1 LQRHYAPTFKM
12 LELYDIE
19 EIYVCAVSLAERGLT
34 AADLLIPVIPPLLR
48 KFAVAGRVSP
58 PTSAS
63 EVPVIQL
70 ILNSPFMSQ
79 DLELALRYR
88 MEGDLVVLMQDAVMA
103 AAAPGGASAWQTS
116 PYVMKEDLQARGL
129 SSGIGMELDM
139 PGLIRLIA
147 EHGSPQTW
155 GG

>member
-1 LQRHYAPTFKM
+1 M
-12 LELYDIE
+12 
-19 EIYVCAVSLAERGLT
+19 
-34 AADLLIPVIPPLLR
+34 
-48 KFAVAGRVSP
+48 
-58 PTSAS
+58 
-63 EVPVIQL
+63 IQL

-103 AAAPGGASAWQTS
+103 ATAPGWCVRMADV
-116 PYVMKEDLQARGL
+116 PLYVMKEDLQARGL